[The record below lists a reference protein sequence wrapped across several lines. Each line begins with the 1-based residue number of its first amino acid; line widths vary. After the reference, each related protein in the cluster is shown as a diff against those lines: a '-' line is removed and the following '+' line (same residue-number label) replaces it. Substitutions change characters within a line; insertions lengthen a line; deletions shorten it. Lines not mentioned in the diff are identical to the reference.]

1 MKPRFWILISI
12 ACVALWPLAACSS
25 QEPATPDQTIQQ
37 PAEQPPTATD
47 QAAAPPSATAPAAA
61 QIVTGELRSVDAQ
74 AKSLTVRDAAGSEQ
88 TFSFTDSTEIV
99 GAAGAQGISAQ
110 QGNPLTV
117 HYIEQEGRKMAVRIE
132 VMPR

>member
-25 QEPATPDQTIQQ
+25 QEPAAPDQTIQQ
-37 PAEQPPTATD
+37 PAEQPPTATEP
-47 QAAAPPSATAPAAA
+47 AIAPSATAPAAA
-61 QIVTGELRSVDAQ
+61 QIATGELRSVDAQ
-74 AKSLTVRDAAGSEQ
+74 AKTLTVRDAAGTEQ
-88 TFSFTDSTEIV
+88 LFSFTDSTEIV

-110 QGNPLTV
+110 QGNPLMV
-117 HYIEQEGRKMAVRIE
+117 HYIEQDGRKMAVRIE